1 MTIIFRIMRFIA
13 VVILKIQFH
22 ISLIGS
28 QIYRDI
34 LNIMIV
40 IIISQ
45 KKYSSVASNKKC
57 KFIAT
62 FKFLFGF
69 MVGVGLTSILS
80 TIVFHL
86 IANMDNDKEKKLDN
100 HRNISGLL
108 QL

>member
-1 MTIIFRIMRFIA
+1 MK
-13 VVILKIQFH
+13 LDK
-22 ISLIGS
+22 G
-28 QIYRDI
+28 DI
-34 LNIMIV
+34 R
-40 IIISQ
+40 
-45 KKYSSVASNKKC
+45 
-57 KFIAT
+57 
-62 FKFLFGF
+62 KFLFGF